1 VTKLEVVADA
11 LRARR
16 ELDADAPLIKV
27 GGGWVSSRVLD
38 EESDRLA
45 VGLASLGTA
54 KGDRVA
60 WMLPNRPEVPELL
73 FAIAKLGVIQVP
85 LNPYLKG
92 EFLAYQLNDC
102 GATVL
107 VTDAAGLRSA
117 APRLAETGINHV
129 VLVGEADEGADVVQ
143 YLEFSELKV
152 QSSELQPVQ
161 VIPSD
166 TYSILYTSGTTGLP
180 KGCMIP
186 HGYYIG
192 AGRAF
197 SALMKPGDRVFTSF
211 PLFHNG
217 GQVAQL
223 MGTVVNNAAICF
235 ETEFSATMFMERAF
249 EERATLVTGVGAI
262 AIAVLAR
269 PVAEGEKDNDLRLA
283 GFAPLSI
290 EKQVE
295 FGRRFN
301 VPVFSSGYGQTEC
314 NPITLE
320 PNPPDDKRQT
330 MGRPLPHLDVR
341 IVNDFDDEVPLGTI
355 GELIVRPRDPG
366 TSTIFSGYWGNAE
379 ATMTVSRNLWH
390 HTGDYATMDEDG
402 FVTFVDRKKDA
413 LRRRGENVSSFELEA
428 AIVAHP
434 SVAEVAVCAAPSALG
449 EDEIKAC
456 IVPVAGAEILPDELF
471 DFFKLN
477 VPYFAIPRYVQIR
490 ESLPTTAATHR
501 VQKHLL
507 RDEGITD
514 DCWDFEALD
523 LRVDKAERRS

>member
-27 GGGWVSSRVLD
+27 GGGWVSSLVLD

-45 VGLASLGTA
+45 AGLAILGST
-54 KGDRVA
+54 KGERIA
-60 WMLPNRPEVPELL
+60 WMLPNCPEVPGLL
-73 FAIAKLGVIQVP
+73 FAIAKLGAIQVP

-107 VTDAAGLRSA
+107 VTDAAGMKSA
-117 APRLAETGINHV
+117 APRLSATGIKHL
-129 VLVGEADEGADVVQ
+129 VLVGGTGEGLDVVPT
-143 YLEFSELKV
+143 LEFSELKL
-152 QSSELQPVQ
+152 QGSEPPNVE
-161 VIPSD
+161 VMASD

-186 HGYYIG
+186 HGYYIE

-223 MGTVVNNAAICF
+223 MGSVVNNAAVCF
-235 ETEFSATMFMERAF
+235 ETEFSATAFMERAF
-249 EERATLVTGVGAI
+249 EERATVVTGVGAI
-262 AIAVLAR
+262 AMAVLAR
-269 PVAEGEKDNDLRLA
+269 PVSAGEQDNDLRMA
-283 GFAPLSI
+283 AFAPLVV
-290 EKQVE
+290 EKQLE
-295 FGRRFN
+295 FARRFN
-301 VPVFSSGYGQTEC
+301 CAVTSSGYGQTEC
-314 NPITLE
+314 NPITLK
-320 PNPPDDKRQT
+320 PNIPDEKRGT
-330 MGRPLPHLDVR
+330 MGLPLPHLEVR
-341 IVNDFDDEVPLGTI
+341 IVDDFDNEVPTGTI
-355 GELIVRPRDPG
+355 GELIVRPRNPG
-366 TSTIFSGYWGNAE
+366 TTTMFSGYWGKPE
-379 ATMTVSRNLWH
+379 ATLALWRNLWH
-390 HTGDYATMDEDG
+390 HTGDYATMDDDG
-402 FVTFVDRKKDA
+402 YVTFVDRKKDA

-428 AIVAHP
+428 AIAGHP
-434 SVAEVAVCAAPSALG
+434 FVAEVAVCAVPSSLG

-456 IVPVAGAEILPDELF
+456 IVPIAGAEILPHELF
-471 DFFKLN
+471 DFLKLN

-490 ESLPTTAATHR
+490 ESLPMTAATHR
-501 VQKHLL
+501 VQKHVL

-514 DCWDFEALD
+514 DCWDFEELE
-523 LRVDKAERRS
+523 LRIDKADRRS